1 MIALLPRIVNG
12 LAAHIHPRKPL
23 SPTES
28 PEVAVAHAAGAD
40 ARVVVIERVTIRQ
53 VNLPPKVVRTDAI
66 QSFVTQETVLLT
78 LHCSDG
84 LAATG
89 YAYTIGTGGSSVVA
103 LLRDHL
109 APRLLGRAPVD
120 NEAIWKDLFFHT
132 HATAVGAI
140 TSLALACV
148 DIALWDWRARSQN
161 LPLWRLLGGAQE
173 RVPVYTTE
181 GGWLH
186 LSASELVAQTQA
198 AQAQGFRGAKI
209 KIGRPHVSEDLA
221 RLSAVRSALGPG
233 FDIMTDANQGFSRPE
248 AVRRAGA
255 FAPLGLAWIEEP
267 MPAEDVQGHA
277 QLRARTD
284 TPIAV
289 GESMYHLAQ
298 FREYLE
304 RGACS
309 IVQPDVARIGG
320 ITPWIKVA
328 NLAEAFGVPVC
339 PHFLMELHVSLCA
352 AVPNAAWVEYIPQLD
367 DITTS
372 RIRIEGGHAVAP
384 QSPGTGIDWDWAAIA
399 ARQVFSPL
407 EICA

>member
-1 MIALLPRIVNG
+1 MSRPVFI
-12 LAAHIHPRKPL
+12 
-23 SPTES
+23 ES
-28 PEVAVAHAAGAD
+28 V
-40 ARVVVIERVTIRQ
+40 RLRQ

-78 LHCSDG
+78 LRCSDG
-84 LAATG
+84 LEGTG

-109 APRLLGRAPVD
+109 APQLLGRNPQQV
-120 NEAIWKDLFFHT
+120 EAIWKDLFFHT

-148 DIALWDWRARSQN
+148 DTALWDWRARGLN
-161 LPLWRLLGGAQE
+161 LPLWQLLGGAQT
-173 RVPVYTTE
+173 RLPVYTTE

-186 LSASELVAQTQA
+186 LSAGELVDQTLA
-198 AQAQGFRGAKI
+198 AQAQGFKGAKI
-209 KIGRPHVSEDLA
+209 KIGRPHVSEDVE
-221 RLSAVRSALGPG
+221 RLSKVRAAVGAG
-233 FDIMTDANQGFSRPE
+233 FEIMTDANQGFNRPE
-248 AVRRAGA
+248 VVRRAKA
-255 FAPLGLAWIEEP
+255 FEGLDLAWLEEP
-267 MPAEDVQGHA
+267 LPAEDVGGHH
-277 QLRARTD
+277 QLLAHTAI
-284 TPIAV
+284 PVAV
-289 GESMYHLAQ
+289 GESMYHLSQ

-304 RGACS
+304 QGACS

-328 NLAEAFGVPVC
+328 HLAEAFTVPVC

-372 RIRIEGGHAVAP
+372 RIRVEDGFAYPPATPGLGIE
-384 QSPGTGIDWDWAAIA
+384 WDWTQIA
-399 ARQVFSPL
+399 ARQCCDLSVSPS
-407 EICA
+407 

>member
-1 MIALLPRIVNG
+1 MPCTI
-12 LAAHIHPRKPL
+12 
-23 SPTES
+23 ES
-28 PEVAVAHAAGAD
+28 
-40 ARVVVIERVTIRQ
+40 ARLRQ

-66 QSFVTQETVLLT
+66 QSFVTQETVLLS
-78 LHCSDG
+78 LRCSDG
-84 LAATG
+84 IEASG

-109 APRLLGRAPVD
+109 LPRLLGRDPVHV
-120 NEAIWKDLFFHT
+120 EAIWKDLFFHT

-148 DIALWDWRARSQN
+148 DTALWDWRARSQQ
-161 LPLWRLLGGAQE
+161 LPLWQLLGGAQA

-186 LSASELVAQTQA
+186 LSAAELVEQTLQ
-198 AQAQGFRGAKI
+198 AQADGFKGAKI
-209 KIGRPHVSEDLA
+209 KIGRAHVSEDVA
-221 RLSAVRSALGPG
+221 RLAAVRAAVGPG
-233 FDIMTDANQGFSRPE
+233 FDIMTDANQGFNRPE
-248 AVRRAGA
+248 ATRRAAA
-255 FAPLGLAWIEEP
+255 FAAFDLAWLEEP
-267 MPAEDVQGHA
+267 LPAEDVSGHR
-277 QLRARTD
+277 QLRAHTAI
-284 TPIAV
+284 PVAV
-289 GESMYHLAQ
+289 GESMYHLSQ

-304 RGACS
+304 QGACS

-328 NLAEAFGVPVC
+328 HMAEGFDVPVC

-372 RIRIEGGHAVAP
+372 RIRVEQGFAYPP
-384 QSPGTGIDWDWAAIA
+384 QTPGLGIDWDWAAIER
-399 ARQVFSPL
+399 RQNVDMVITATRS
-407 EICA
+407 